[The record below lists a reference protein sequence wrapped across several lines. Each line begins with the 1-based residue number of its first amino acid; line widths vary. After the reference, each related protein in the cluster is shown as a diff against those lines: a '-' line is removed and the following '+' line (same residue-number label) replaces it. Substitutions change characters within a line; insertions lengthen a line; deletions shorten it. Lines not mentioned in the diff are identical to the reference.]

1 MTHLSD
7 AELRQTLA
15 AADPASAVSLE
26 RTVATRVIHR
36 ARPVGRRRRRR
47 PAWLIALIA
56 AFTIAVPAA
65 AVAGGIGARTGIFGS
80 PVPGDNSDTTG
91 FDYDDSEWLDLGASD
106 LKQVV
111 ASMYPDWLPLAPG
124 ITPDAMI
131 DRATAEMTQSGA
143 MGQETVVKRTYEF
156 IAYQD
161 WINAWITAHASG
173 DASTLAQATQV
184 LLEAPTWPTIVATD
198 DGGFVLMMRACG
210 ERIAQGDAEAAQAL
224 AQISLASEW
233 DGVDRND
240 LLEEIYHDAAG
251 EQG

>member
-1 MTHLSD
+1 
-7 AELRQTLA
+7 
-15 AADPASAVSLE
+15 
-26 RTVATRVIHR
+26 
-36 ARPVGRRRRRR
+36 
-47 PAWLIALIA
+47 
-56 AFTIAVPAA
+56 
-65 AVAGGIGARTGIFGS
+65 
-80 PVPGDNSDTTG
+80 
-91 FDYDDSEWLDLGASD
+91 
-106 LKQVV
+106 
-111 ASMYPDWLPLAPG
+111 
-124 ITPDAMI
+124 
-131 DRATAEMTQSGA
+131 QSGA